1 VFVRRFFSRNA
12 AWQMT
17 VAGVLMAATV
27 IAYLAWRDAPLPSAL
42 EGQMLAWRFQ
52 TRGAIPPPPQ
62 VAVIAIDDASIT
74 AYNRWPLPRS
84 VLADAVS
91 RLTEAGANAIGLD
104 LLLLDEEAATAPA
117 HPGMGQ
123 PNTGDQDLAEALAK
137 APVVLPLAFTFEP
150 GGEMDEDM
158 VRLVRRA
165 ALSVVHHGSVKTQMA
180 GATGTLAP
188 IAPLR
193 EQVNLGHV
201 NVLADQ
207 DGVLRQIHLAL
218 PVGGRYIP
226 AFPLEL
232 TRLFHALPKEKMALL
247 LDRGLLLNGRL
258 VPTDAQLRL
267 PLLYYGPPKTIPTYS
282 LVDLVNDR
290 IPRQR
295 LAGRAVLIGA
305 TAVGAG
311 DTFVTPFSL
320 SLPGVEA
327 LATVTANLIS
337 GQILQH
343 GTTVLLWDI
352 TLIVGFGLAA
362 FAIGHLPS
370 PFAAA
375 GGFIVLSLLL
385 FIVAQLAFQ
394 YSLVW
399 LNLSFALLSILLNTS
414 FVALSRIVQERRGRR
429 DMERQKSNLS
439 RYHSPMIAD
448 LLAHG
453 MPETAGRRQLAAIM
467 FIDLADFTAR
477 CETMAP
483 EVAADFLRAFHG
495 RVERVVLAHGGML
508 DQFLGDGAMVI
519 FGIRGAAPQDPVTA
533 LACGRRLLDD
543 ISDWSRQLETQGQPP
558 LVVRVGIHYGP
569 VVISR
574 LGGSSQ
580 MHFSAAGDTVN
591 VAARLESIGRSPT
604 STISISSALAAA
616 VQAQG
621 RHDLL
626 QGFTELPPQPIR
638 GRSEKLSVWTLQHA
652 NAA

>member
-1 VFVRRFFSRNA
+1 MNGELLGINPYRILAMLRRHWYVLSGSWTRVVELIYWPAVQMIMWGFLTQFLAGKTSFVAQAFGVFLAGMMLWDSLFRVQLGVAISFLEEMWARNLGNLF
-12 AWQMT
+12 
-17 VAGVLMAATV
+17 VS
-27 IAYLAWRDAPLPSAL
+27 PLRPS
-42 EGQMLAWRFQ
+42 EF
-52 TRGAIPPPPQ
+52 
-62 VAVIAIDDASIT
+62 
-74 AYNRWPLPRS
+74 
-84 VLADAVS
+84 
-91 RLTEAGANAIGLD
+91 
-104 LLLLDEEAATAPA
+104 
-117 HPGMGQ
+117 
-123 PNTGDQDLAEALAK
+123 
-137 APVVLPLAFTFEP
+137 
-150 GGEMDEDM
+150 
-158 VRLVRRA
+158 
-165 ALSVVHHGSVKTQMA
+165 ALSVLLM
-180 GATGTLAP
+180 
-188 IAPLR
+188 
-193 EQVNLGHV
+193 
-201 NVLADQ
+201 
-207 DGVLRQIHLAL
+207 GVLRAL
-218 PVGGRYIP
+218 VGMIPVS
-226 AFPLEL
+226 L
-232 TRLFHALPKEKMALL
+232 MAWWFF
-247 LDRGLLLNGRL
+247 G
-258 VPTDAQLRL
+258 
-267 PLLYYGPPKTIPTYS
+267 
-282 LVDLVNDR
+282 
-290 IPRQR
+290 
-295 LAGRAVLIGA
+295 
-305 TAVGAG
+305 
-311 DTFVTPFSL
+311 FSL
-320 SLPGVEA
+320 YEM
-327 LATVTANLIS
+327 
-337 GQILQH
+337 
-343 GTTVLLWDI
+343 
-352 TLIVGFGLAA
+352 GFGLAA

-375 GGFIVLSLLL
+375 GGFVVLSLLL

-604 STISISSALAAA
+604 STISISSAWAAA